1 MKRKN
6 IFWGVS
12 LIAIAIFIV
21 VYQMGLISNEI
32 SIWSIVLGI
41 LFGCALIEGIISLSF
56 GGIFFSLAFLW
67 ALFGEAIGL
76 PGASIWILLLA
87 ALLLTIGFS
96 TIFPKKKK
104 EHEWKEH
111 MESMHQTFDTCGAR
125 EVNENGEQTEAS
137 GNVSCYNKFGATT
150 KYVTSSNFVSATLE
164 NHFGEMIVYFDNA
177 RIVGEDADIYVKAS
191 FGSVQLYLPR
201 EWRVENNINV
211 TMGEVSE
218 KNQSKSTGTPV
229 VRLNGDVSLGDLK
242 ITYI

>member
-1 MKRKN
+1 
-6 IFWGVS
+6 
-12 LIAIAIFIV
+12 
-21 VYQMGLISNEI
+21 
-32 SIWSIVLGI
+32 
-41 LFGCALIEGIISLSF
+41 
-56 GGIFFSLAFLW
+56 
-67 ALFGEAIGL
+67 
-76 PGASIWILLLA
+76 
-87 ALLLTIGFS
+87 
-96 TIFPKKKK
+96 
-104 EHEWKEH
+104 

-150 KYVTSSNFVSATLE
+150 KYVTSSNFVSAT
-164 NHFGEMIVYFDNA
+164 
-177 RIVGEDADIYVKAS
+177 YVKAS

-229 VRLNGDVSLGDLK
+229 VRLNGDVSLGDLE